1 MAPGINV
8 LQCLLLM
15 QQQIFGGLRREDCAQ
30 GAAAAAAKALKQKHN
45 GDIYQLQTLQ
55 DTHNPSCQE
64 TPLIY

>member
-30 GAAAAAAKALKQKHN
+30 GAAAAAKALKQKHN